1 MLIDFHTH
9 MFPDA
14 IADRAVASLH
24 KNILRMNFPEC
35 VDVHPHGTATEAGLL
50 KKMKHDGVD
59 LSVVMPIA
67 TKVEQTDSIIAFAE
81 GVNRRYAAR
90 IEALRCAWLSGETLP
105 TGEPFLLSF
114 ASMHPDEVRIDE
126 RLQEI
131 KSKGF
136 LGIKM
141 HPMYQNFHID
151 DDRAVYIFKKA
162 HELGLIVLLHSGAD
176 IGMPVTMT
184 NCTPARYKPIL
195 AETKGRR
202 MVAAHLGAFAY
213 WGDVEQK
220 LVGYPLYFDT
230 AMLGDEPFISNE
242 QYLRIIRAHE
252 SKYILFGSDYPWS
265 SAAAVRRR
273 LLALG
278 DGRLKNEA
286 LRPLTSEERDNIFY
300 KNALRLLFGEPHTK
314 K

>member
-9 MFPDA
+9 IFPDA
-14 IADRAVASLH
+14 IADRAVASLY
-24 KNILRMNFPEC
+24 KNILNMHFPEC
-35 VDVHPHGTATEAGLL
+35 VHVKPHGAATEAGLL

-59 LSVVMPIA
+59 LSVIMPIA
-67 TKVEQTDSIIAFAE
+67 TKVEQTDSIIAFAAAI
-81 GVNRRYAAR
+81 NRRYSAR
-90 IEALRCAWLSGETLP
+90 TEALRAAWLAGEPLP
-105 TGEPFLLSF
+105 QGEPFLLSF
-114 ASMHPDEVRIDE
+114 ASMHPDEPYIDR

-131 KSKGF
+131 KDRGF

-151 DDRAVYIFKKA
+151 DTRAVYIFKKA

-184 NCTPARYKPIL
+184 NCTPARYKSIL

-213 WGDVEQK
+213 WGEVEQK

-230 AMLGDEPFISNE
+230 AMLGEEPFISKE
-242 QYLRIIRAHE
+242 QYLRIIRTHE
-252 SKYILFGSDYPWS
+252 SRYILFGSDYPWS

-278 DGRLKNEA
+278 DGRVKDPQ
-286 LRPLTSEERDNIFY
+286 LRPLSLEERDHIFY
-300 KNALRLLFGEPHTK
+300 KNALQLLFGTPREK
-314 K
+314 L